1 MQNFNLKAEPRDVKG
16 KGNLRVIREQGWVPA
31 VLYGPEVGN
40 RSIKVDLKELRQ
52 LLVQGG
58 RNHLFELVMGNGNEK
73 HNVMIK
79 EMSMG
84 PVKGEVLHV
93 DFQQV
98 SLKSKIHTKVPIRL
112 VGDAVGV
119 DNGGTI
125 QHGIR
130 EIDIE
135 CLPSDIPDGI
145 QVDISSLDVG
155 DSLYIKDIVA
165 IDNVAILAEGESLV
179 VTIVQPRLEVET
191 EEAAEGA
198 GEADKANDGADT
210 KEE

>member
-1 MQNFNLKAEPRDVKG
+1 MQSLNLKAEPRDQKG
-16 KGNLRVIREQGWVPA
+16 KGNLRAIREQGWVPA
-31 VLYGPEVGN
+31 VLYGKEVGN
-40 RSIKVDLKELRQ
+40 KTIKVDLKELRQ

-84 PVKGEVLHV
+84 SIKGDVLHV

-98 SLKSKIHTKVPIRL
+98 SLKSKIHTKVPIKL
-112 VGDAVGV
+112 VGEAVGV

-135 CLPSDIPDGI
+135 CLPTDIPDGI
-145 QVDISSLDVG
+145 EVDISGLDVG
-155 DSLYIKDIVA
+155 ESLYVKDVVLM
-165 IDNVAILAEGESLV
+165 DDVSILADDESLV
-179 VTIVQPRLEVET
+179 VTIVHPRVET
-191 EEAAEGA
+191 EEDAEGGEAPA
-198 GEADKANDGADT
+198 GEADKANDAA
-210 KEE
+210 E